1 MVYRIVRRAQV
12 LRVATRG
19 SVMERHG
26 TVMERVL
33 RGRRDT
39 NFELYPASTFY
50 AFHDRGI
57 FMGTVPYEAIGWA
70 LMATGWNAVKCG
82 RGAHFEIS

>member
-19 SVMERHG
+19 PVMERHG

-50 AFHDRGI
+50 P
-57 FMGTVPYEAIGWA
+57 VP
-70 LMATGWNAVKCG
+70 
-82 RGAHFEIS
+82 